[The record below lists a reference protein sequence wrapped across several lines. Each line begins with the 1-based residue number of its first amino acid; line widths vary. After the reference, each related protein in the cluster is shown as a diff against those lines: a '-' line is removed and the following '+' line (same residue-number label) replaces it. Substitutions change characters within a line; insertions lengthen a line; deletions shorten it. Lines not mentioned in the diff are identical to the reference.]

1 VNSSILQIYVS
12 FISILI
18 TFVEDEKIIILFYND
33 RNKPAAP
40 RDSLSPHRKEFA
52 EPMTTTALD
61 TKEKLIKII
70 KSLLHTDEDL
80 DFLLRLDKEDL
91 EKLASVVR
99 ARTYITEK

>member
-1 VNSSILQIYVS
+1 
-12 FISILI
+12 
-18 TFVEDEKIIILFYND
+18 
-33 RNKPAAP
+33 
-40 RDSLSPHRKEFA
+40 
-52 EPMTTTALD
+52 MTTTALD

-80 DFLLRLDKEDL
+80 DFLLRLDKEGL